1 MAPQDPAGPGGLA
14 ALARARLSPRQAL
27 VAGFALIGLGA
38 LIIALLLVSRGWF
51 ASPAL
56 QEPPPNSNPLPV
68 AQQAAGAAQAEA
80 SQPPEPVF
88 QSTGAPPTGTP
99 VPLPIP
105 EGLPLPVYPAGE
117 AAFGRFELGGEVN
130 QTLRHPD
137 LMRQAGMTWVKY
149 RLVWEPGQPPR
160 PVLSLVEQGHA
171 AGFKVLISVV
181 GGDRRPREL
190 DIPSLLEF
198 LSGVAY
204 YGPDAVEVWSGP
216 NHYFQWPRGQI
227 DGDNYVRRL
236 LAPAYNAI
244 KRVDPT
250 IMVISG
256 APIPG
261 SLYRDEGGCSM
272 QGYGCDDWRYLEQ
285 MAQAG
290 AVNYMDCVGVH
301 YNTGA
306 TTPSAGSGHPAD
318 SGDHRDGWY
327 FGGMLDL
334 YGGTL
339 GRPVCF
345 TQLGYL
351 SGEGYGGVPDRY
363 GWAAGTTAAEQAAW
377 LAEAA
382 LLSRQTNQ
390 VRLMVVWNVDF
401 LYWGEDDPAAGYAI
415 LRPDGSCPACATLG
429 AVMRER

>member
-1 MAPQDPAGPGGLA
+1 M
-14 ALARARLSPRQAL
+14 
-27 VAGFALIGLGA
+27 GLGA
-38 LIIALLLVSRGWF
+38 SIIILTLAASGQVT
-51 ASPAL
+51 SPAL
-56 QEPPPNSNPLPV
+56 QEPPPGSGSTPPLLTQQGADV
-68 AQQAAGAAQAEA
+68 AQAGAGEP
-80 SQPPEPVF
+80 SDPVF
-88 QSTGAPPTGTP
+88 QLTSNPPPGTPAPP
-99 VPLPIP
+99 PIP

-130 QTLRHPD
+130 QTLRHSD
-137 LMRQAGMTWVKY
+137 LMRQAGMNWVKY

-160 PVLSLVEQGHA
+160 SVLSLVEQGHA
-171 AGFKVLISVV
+171 AGFKVLISIV
-181 GGDRRPREL
+181 GGDRRPGEL

-227 DGDNYVRRL
+227 DGGSYVREM

-256 APIPG
+256 APVPG
-261 SLYRDEGGCSM
+261 SFYRDEGGCSA

-290 AVNYMDCVGVH
+290 ALNYVDCVGVH

-306 TTPSAGSGHPAD
+306 TAPSAGSGHPAD
-318 SGDHRDGWY
+318 AGDHRGGWY
-327 FGGMLDL
+327 FDGVLNL
-334 YGGTL
+334 YGGTV
-339 GRPVCF
+339 GRSVCF

-351 SGEGYGGVPDRY
+351 SGEGYGGIPDRY
-363 GWAAGTTAAEQAAW
+363 RWAAGTTAAEQADW

-382 LLSRQTNQ
+382 LLSRQSGQ

-415 LRPDGSCPACATLG
+415 LRPDGSCPACVTLG
-429 AVMRER
+429 AVMREQ